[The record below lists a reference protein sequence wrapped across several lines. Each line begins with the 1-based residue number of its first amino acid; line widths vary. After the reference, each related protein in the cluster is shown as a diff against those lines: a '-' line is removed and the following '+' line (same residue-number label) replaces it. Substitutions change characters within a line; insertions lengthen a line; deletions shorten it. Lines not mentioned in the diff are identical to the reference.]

1 MNKIEVVNDVITKKK
16 LDGAL
21 FLVVDEGTEFMAVNQ
36 LKITVVKNTTLKMI
50 YHGTKS
56 SKLNIVIDVKPNQT
70 LRLEEIHI
78 HDKMKVQYQYH
89 ICAGAKVRVK
99 RMVMCHQM
107 RKWDIAHLDG
117 EHAQFSFLESGIAN
131 GKHDN
136 HVLVYHNAS
145 HTKSLFRFRG
155 VTFHQGNIQ
164 LSMSGIVEDNMKYC
178 KLEQDGEIVAQNNQV
193 SDIQT
198 NYVKEEEKTVKISSH
213 TALHQGAYS
222 HNEIRQ
228 FLTDNIKFTKGFQEI
243 MEKEIEELEVSY
255 AS

>member
-89 ICAGAKVRVK
+89 VCEGAKVRVK

-178 KLEQDGEIVAQNNQV
+178 KLEQDGEIVVQNNQV

-198 NYVKEEEKTVKISSH
+198 NYVKE
-213 TALHQGAYS
+213 A
-222 HNEIRQ
+222 
-228 FLTDNIKFTKGFQEI
+228 D
-243 MEKEIEELEVSY
+243 
-255 AS
+255 

>member
-16 LDGAL
+16 LDDTL

-89 ICAGAKVRVK
+89 ICEGAKVRVK

>member
-21 FLVVDEGTEFMAVNQ
+21 KLVVDEGTEFMAVNQ
-36 LKITVVKNTTLKMI
+36 LKMTVVKSTTLKII

-56 SKLNIVIDVKPNQT
+56 SKLNIIIDVEPNQT

-78 HDKMKVQYQYH
+78 HDKMKIQYQYRIH
-89 ICAGAKVRVK
+89 ENAKVRVN
-99 RMVMCHQM
+99 RMAKCQQG
-107 RKWDIAHLDG
+107 RKWDIAYLNG
-117 EHAQFSFLESGIAN
+117 SKAQFSLCESAIAYD
-131 GKHDN
+131 GQFN

-145 HTKSLFRFRG
+145 DTKSFFCFRG
-155 VTFHQGNIQ
+155 CTLDKGNIK
-164 LSMSGIVEDNMKYC
+164 LAMSGIVEDNMKYC

>member
-89 ICAGAKVRVK
+89 ICEGAKVRVK

-213 TALHQGAYS
+213 TALLQGAYP